1 MEIRLVIFLALIS
14 VTLVTNTLL
23 IWFAYKALAGLTSR
37 ITQTLVQF
45 EKSGLP
51 KAWIGTMEIAAEE
64 ALELTEVAKQ
74 RMAECD
80 PVLERAQQQYVHA
93 LGKVDSRLEQAGNEL
108 SNGARKVRDTV
119 SKPAFKFVSLIAGF
133 TRAVNAMLEDEGES

>member
-37 ITQTLVQF
+37 ITETLVQF

-64 ALELTEVAKQ
+64 ALELTEVAKR

-119 SKPAFKFVSLIAGF
+119 SKPAFKFVSSIAEC
-133 TRAVNAMLEDEGES
+133 TQAVNAMLEDDGET